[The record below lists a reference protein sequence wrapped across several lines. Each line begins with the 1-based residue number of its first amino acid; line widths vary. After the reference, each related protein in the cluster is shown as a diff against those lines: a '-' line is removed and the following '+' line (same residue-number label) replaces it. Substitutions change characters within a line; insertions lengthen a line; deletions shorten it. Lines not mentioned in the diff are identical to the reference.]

1 MFDIKNVRLQHIY
14 NNELDELKKNFE
26 DVQKIFDVRTFKY
39 EVLVAFW
46 LSIHLEKL
54 EILKMVHELDP
65 ILEKIISN
73 MRKKGKFLLS
83 E

>member
-1 MFDIKNVRLQHIY
+1 M
-14 NNELDELKKNFE
+14 KKNFE